1 MADISDVEQAV
12 ADAVT
17 AILYPAGSSQSSII
31 GALCRVYRGWPNSA
45 TLNTD
50 LNTGVVNVTIR
61 TDNDSGRTTTR
72 YLPEWRTAPAQPGT
86 VISTQNQSI
95 TIAGIPATGDVVGA
109 MIDGVPF
116 AYRVQTGDSADLIAA
131 ILGQSIRS
139 VRTANLQGNTV
150 TVPGAASVIAR
161 VTCDHEATF
170 ESRRQEKDL
179 RIACWCPAP
188 TVRDA
193 VAAAIDG
200 AINQMGF
207 LSLPHAAE
215 ARIVYRNTASYDQ
228 AQNALLYRRDLIY
241 TVEYA
246 TITAIEQP
254 SMLFGASDLNNNAT
268 YG

>member
-17 AILYPAGSSQSSII
+17 TILYPAGPSQSSIV
-31 GALCRVYRGWPNSA
+31 GMLCRVYRGWPNSG

-50 LNTGVVNVTIR
+50 LNTGAVNVTIGA
-61 TDNDSGRTTTR
+61 DNDSGRTTTR
-72 YLPEWRTAPAQPGT
+72 YLPEWKTAPAQPGA
-86 VISTQNQSI
+86 VVSAENQTL
-95 TIAGIPATGDVVGA
+95 TIAGNPATGDVVGA
-109 MIDGVPF
+109 MVDGVPF
-116 AYRVQTGDSADLIAA
+116 TYRVQAGDSPDLIAA
-131 ILGQSIRS
+131 NLGQSIRS
-139 VRTANLQGNTV
+139 IRTANLQGGTIM
-150 TVPGAASVIAR
+150 VPGAASVIAR
-161 VTCDHEATF
+161 VARDQEATF

-179 RIACWCPAP
+179 RIACWCPTP
-188 TVRDA
+188 MVRDA

-200 AINQMGF
+200 AINQTGF
-207 LSLPHAAE
+207 LSLSDATE

-228 AQNALLYRRDLIY
+228 AQNALLYRRDLVY